1 MDYIEQVKNI
11 LELHKRSMQIFF
23 SQKLKIL
30 PRQTGQLWICIG
42 EGEQSIGLLRLGFF
56 YIKKEEE
63 KKKED
68 TLVLE

>member
-56 YIKKEEE
+56 I
-63 KKKED
+63 
-68 TLVLE
+68 